1 MTLDRHDLR
10 NRFEQGPAI
19 VRCVTEGTMETGMP
33 AAFVMRQRFLEN
45 AHALAAAAGGKG
57 VRVVSKSLRSRA
69 AMHSLLALG
78 APFSGVM
85 CFDPREACWLS
96 TQGFSDCL
104 VAYPTMDLAAI
115 QSVCNAL
122 AAGADITLMVDNE
135 AQVMRIAS
143 CAIAAGVEVPLCM
156 DLDLSLPVGPLW
168 FGVHRSPLRTPQA
181 AVALFR
187 LIRRNPGVRL
197 VGAMG
202 YEAQIAGLPD
212 QTRGKNLQNL
222 AIARLKRHLMPAVIW
237 RRQAMVSALRD
248 AGAELRFVNG
258 GGTGS
263 VAQTAEDACVTEIAV
278 GSGFYKPHLFDGY
291 ADTVLQAAAGFVLPV
306 TRKSDPDWVT
316 CAGGGYIASGST
328 GIDKQPLPVWP
339 LDVDLSSLEGAGE
352 VQTPLHGDGVH
363 GLHVGDAVI
372 FRHAKAG
379 ELCERFPRLLV
390 LDQQP
395 SGHLALVET
404 WKTYRG
410 DGQCFI

>member
-1 MTLDRHDLR
+1 MTLDLSDLR

-19 VRCVTEGTMETGMP
+19 LRCAMDAGMP
-33 AAFVMRQRFLEN
+33 AAFVMRQRFFDN
-45 AHALAAAAGGKG
+45 AQALATAAGGKHL
-57 VRVVSKSLRSRA
+57 RVVSKSLRSRA

-96 TQGFSDCL
+96 AQGFTDCL
-104 VAYPTMDLAAI
+104 VAYPTMNPTAI
-115 QSVCNAL
+115 QSVCSAL
-122 AAGADITLMVDNE
+122 ATGADITLMVDSE

-168 FGVHRSPLRTPQA
+168 FGVHRSPVRTAQV

-197 VGAMG
+197 VGVMG

-222 AIARLKRHLMPAVIW
+222 AIARLKRHLMPEVIR
-237 RRQAMVSALRD
+237 RRQDMVLALRD

-263 VAQTAEDACVTEIAV
+263 LAQTAEDVCVTEIAV

-291 ADTVLQAAAGFVLPV
+291 EGTVLQAAAGFILPV
-306 TRKSDPDWVT
+306 TRKSDPDWIT

-339 LDVDLSSLEGAGE
+339 PQIKLSSQEGAGE
-352 VQTPLHGDGVH
+352 VQTPLQGGGVH
-363 GLHVGDAVI
+363 GLHVGDGVI

-379 ELCERFPRLLV
+379 ELCERFQQILV

-395 SGHLALVET
+395 SGHLAVVET
-404 WKTYRG
+404 WNSYRG